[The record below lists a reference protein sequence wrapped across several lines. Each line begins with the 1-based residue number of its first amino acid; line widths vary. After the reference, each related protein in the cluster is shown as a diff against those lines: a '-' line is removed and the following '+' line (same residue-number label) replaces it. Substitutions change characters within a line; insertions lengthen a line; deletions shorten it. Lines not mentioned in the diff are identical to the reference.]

1 MIDKST
7 LDAHWKKS
15 KNLMLIVLAI
25 WFFFAYLIHMFV
37 TSLNEISFLGFPLGY
52 YFAAQ
57 GSLFS
62 FVLLV
67 AWFARKQNKID
78 EEFGLSEDN

>member
-15 KNLMLIVLAI
+15 KKLMFIVLAI

-52 YFAAQ
+52 YVAAQ

-78 EEFGLSEDN
+78 EEFGLSEDD